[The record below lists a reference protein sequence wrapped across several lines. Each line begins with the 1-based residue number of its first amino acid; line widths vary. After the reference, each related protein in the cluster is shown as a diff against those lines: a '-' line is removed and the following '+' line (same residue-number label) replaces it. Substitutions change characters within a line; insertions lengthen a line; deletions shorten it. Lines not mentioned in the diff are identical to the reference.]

1 MPKVYVID
9 DSMSVCFAIERMLR
23 ARGMEVIS
31 ERSGEAALRG
41 LVEHGPDL
49 VLCDLVLPDV
59 EGFEICSFIQGHP
72 RLSSTP
78 VIVISGI
85 VDDAVRAQAHRVGA
99 IGVLKKPFATEELV
113 ALVERVFG
121 GREMSAGESVPRSG
135 AGSTDPAGSP
145 DSPARTGTASAS
157 SAPPPPGVEA
167 PIASTTAEL
176 EALEEGLA
184 PLGSIEV
191 LRFACLLTPDGSVRG
206 FGAHKPEPD
215 ELAHVPELARF
226 AAAAAGRLRLGRLG
240 TATFETEHGVLVV
253 TPWKAGCLL
262 VLGLGDLSVLGK
274 TRYILR
280 RLAADEPIPG
290 WTE

>member
-1 MPKVYVID
+1 MAEREMESPMSEPRMPKVYVID

-41 LVEHGPDL
+41 VVEHGPDL

-121 GREMSAGESVPRSG
+121 GREIPPG
-135 AGSTDPAGSP
+135 APLCA
-145 DSPARTGTASAS
+145 
-157 SAPPPPGVEA
+157 APPT
-167 PIASTTAEL
+167 S
-176 EALEEGLA
+176 ALRHR
-184 PLGSIEV
+184 V
-191 LRFACLLTPDGSVRG
+191 QTPR
-206 FGAHKPEPD
+206 
-215 ELAHVPELARF
+215 
-226 AAAAAGRLRLGRLG
+226 
-240 TATFETEHGVLVV
+240 
-253 TPWKAGCLL
+253 
-262 VLGLGDLSVLGK
+262 
-274 TRYILR
+274 
-280 RLAADEPIPG
+280 
-290 WTE
+290 